1 MKPLVLEPDASMGNL
16 LRCAEAQQQKS
27 CDEDLGGCG
36 SPNPVNHFLEG
47 TPPRVF
53 TLQVAWESHSEGPDV
68 IASTLAALDEE
79 VDLGEVYQGVQPGLF
94 RYRLRSM
101 VCYYGQHYQAMVLV
115 PDAGGWLMFDDSRVS
130 GVGGWAD
137 VRHKCKAGRIQP
149 SVLFYEAVQG

>member
-79 VDLGEVYQGVQPGLF
+79 VCQERVW
-94 RYRLRSM
+94 LRC
-101 VCYYGQHYQAMVLV
+101 VKEWLCAEMVLACFILGTAGPQFLRLDTHTPSTGGPGRGV
-115 PDAGGWLMFDDSRVS
+115 PGRTARPLPLPPAQHGVLLRPALPGDGAG
-130 GVGGWAD
+130 A
-137 VRHKCKAGRIQP
+137 
-149 SVLFYEAVQG
+149 